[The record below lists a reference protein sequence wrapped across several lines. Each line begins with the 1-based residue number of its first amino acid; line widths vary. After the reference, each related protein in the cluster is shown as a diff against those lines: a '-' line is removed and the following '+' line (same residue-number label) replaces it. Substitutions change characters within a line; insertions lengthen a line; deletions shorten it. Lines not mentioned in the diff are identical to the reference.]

1 VASFGELLRQHRV
14 ARRFSQESLAELARM
29 STSAIGAL
37 ERGSRRAPYRESVAL
52 LANALQLIALE
63 RTEFEAA
70 ADRGRSRG
78 PRGPESTATAN
89 NLPVALTSFVGRDEE
104 LVAIKT
110 LLRQHRLVTV
120 TGSGGAG
127 KTRIALE
134 VAGELLA
141 EDAREMWFVD
151 LSRLTNGTFVANTV
165 AELLSVSIGESAD
178 PVHSLVTKLKA
189 RNMVLIL
196 DNCEHVIDDAAG
208 LARALL
214 QACPDISI
222 LATSRERLALQGE
235 HLYRLPALTV
245 PTALELFADRA
256 NAAGARLD
264 LTGESLRMATGVC
277 RRLEGIPLALELAAS
292 YAPVLGLVTLDARL
306 TAHLELAGR
315 ARDLPQR
322 QQTMLAT
329 IAWSYNLLSDS
340 ERRLLRR
347 MSVFR
352 GGASYDAAQAIDDGA
367 IEASAIP
374 NLLSSLV
381 EKSLLNSASTEI
393 ATRFTMLETVRAF
406 ALHELEASGEFAAAA
421 RAQAQWLAT
430 FAERA
435 EQRYRSEPSNS
446 WLEEVAPEVDN
457 ARSVFEWVLS
467 GELEGDALIAA
478 RILCGM
484 YRHWLHT
491 IRFQELRGWVVA
503 VLARINV
510 ERHPRI
516 VCRLVRVQLY
526 YAHGSERLAIAERS
540 MPLLEE
546 HFERGELIDLHVFTA
561 FEYQGRGEYDVAE
574 QKLARA
580 FALAEQP
587 PAPHTQVLINI
598 VANRSNLRLHS
609 GRIAEARADLA
620 EAQRLAGLL
629 AVNPNTTIFLTHLEG
644 CIEFAERRMER
655 AAEVFEAA
663 ANLERAQSGNAAFV
677 LSDLASVR
685 LELGDVDA
693 AFAAIREA
701 LEFLRDVPDYA
712 WIAIWHLAAIAAIQ
726 GLHENAARLIG
737 FSRAEFARRDRLI
750 DEVQRASERRLAA
763 AIAPHLTKT
772 TIADLEA
779 SGGSLTASQALTEAF
794 ALVAEIEAKEKRG
807 PRHAAAETIA
817 DK

>member
-1 VASFGELLRQHRV
+1 VASFGELLRQYRV
-14 ARRFSQESLAELARM
+14 AHGFSQETLAELARL

-52 LANALQLIALE
+52 LADALQLSALE
-63 RTEFEAA
+63 RTEFEGA
-70 ADRGRSRG
+70 ADRGRGRASRV
-78 PRGPESTATAN
+78 PESTAPAN

-104 LVAIKT
+104 LVAIKI

-141 EDAREMWFVD
+141 DDAREMWFVD

-165 AELLSVSIGESAD
+165 AELLDVSIGESAD
-178 PVHSLVTKLKA
+178 PVHSLVMMLKA

-196 DNCEHVIDDAAG
+196 DNCEHVIDDVAA

-214 QACPDISI
+214 QACPNISI

-235 HLYRLPALTV
+235 HLYRLPALAM
-245 PTALELFADRA
+245 PSSLQLFADRA
-256 NAAGARLD
+256 NAAGARFD
-264 LTGESLRMATGVC
+264 FAEESLRMVTSVC
-277 RRLEGIPLALELAAS
+277 RRLEGIPLAVELAAS
-292 YAPVLGLVTLDARL
+292 HAPALGLVTLDARL
-306 TAHLELAGR
+306 AAHLDLTGR

-329 IAWSYNLLSDS
+329 VAWSYNLLSDS
-340 ERRLLRR
+340 ERHLLRR

-352 GGASYDAAQAIDDGA
+352 GGTSYDAAQAIGEGA
-367 IEASAIP
+367 VAAASIP
-374 NLLSSLV
+374 NLLSMLV

-406 ALHELEASGEFAAAA
+406 ALQELTASGEFAAAA
-421 RAQAQWLAT
+421 RAQALWLAT

-446 WLEEVAPEVDN
+446 WLKEVAPEVDN

-467 GELEGDALIAA
+467 DESEDDVLIAA

-484 YRHWLHT
+484 YRYWLHT
-491 IRFQELRGWVVA
+491 VRFQELRGWALA

-510 ERHPRI
+510 ERYPRI
-516 VCRLVRVQLY
+516 VSRLIRVQLY
-526 YAHGSERLAIAERS
+526 YAHGSERVAIAERS

-546 HFERGELIDLHVFTA
+546 HFDRGELIDLHVFTA
-561 FEYQGRGEYDVAE
+561 FEYQVRGEYDVAE

-580 FALAEQP
+580 FALAKQP

-598 VANRSNLRLHS
+598 AANRSNLRLHS

-629 AVNPNTTIFLTHLEG
+629 VVNPNTTIFLTHLEG

-655 AAEVFEAA
+655 AAAAFEAA
-663 ANLERAQSGNAAFV
+663 ASLERAQSGNAAFV
-677 LSDLASVR
+677 LCDLASVR

-701 LEFLRDVPDYA
+701 LEALRDVPDYA
-712 WIAIWHLAAIAAIQ
+712 WIAIWHLAAIAAIR
-726 GLHENAARLIG
+726 GRHEKAVRLIG
-737 FSRAEFARRDRLI
+737 FSRAEFIRRDRLT
-750 DEVQRASERRLAA
+750 DEIQRASEKHLAG
-763 AIAPHLTKT
+763 AIAPHLTT
-772 TIADLEA
+772 TKIADFEA
-779 SGGSLTASQALTEAF
+779 FGASLTASQALTEAF
-794 ALVAEIEAKEKRG
+794 ALVAEIEAATPRG
-807 PRHAAAETIA
+807 
-817 DK
+817 